1 MSQFD
6 TTNAII
12 NFDRGIGSGSE
23 SGSGGG
29 NVGPTGPTGA
39 GASSI
44 VITAGNSNITVTG
57 TSNVQISGTLTT
69 LTNTVNGNNQLIHTL
84 KGGIKGGLSNYVITG
99 TNIFNIAKTDSTE
112 LFTVDANANVQI
124 GPTGS
129 TGIINMNSAD
139 MNLNGTN
146 LFFGGSASVVAN
158 SPSIIMNSGAGSF
171 SAGDT
176 SELAN
181 GTILILNDATRT
193 IKAIASDGM
202 DLETRKGYFNAGDTT
217 NVGNKT
223 QINLLDAGGIT
234 GGVGY
239 INLNTNTGKVGLGDI
254 NSINTGYQF
263 EANAGSRYLTSNGG
277 RMANHS
283 EYTSPN
289 TKIEIYDNFI
299 TTDVPVDLQRVEVY
313 TNPLLTSLRTGPGWF
328 CYIQNISGGSIT
340 ISSLDSTNFVS
351 SGVGFFTHFA
361 LNAYTTARFTL
372 TYWTTNGS
380 YYWSVL
386 VG

>member
-1 MSQFD
+1 
-6 TTNAII
+6 
-12 NFDRGIGSGSE
+12 
-23 SGSGGG
+23 
-29 NVGPTGPTGA
+29 
-39 GASSI
+39 
-44 VITAGNSNITVTG
+44 
-57 TSNVQISGTLTT
+57 
-69 LTNTVNGNNQLIHTL
+69 
-84 KGGIKGGLSNYVITG
+84 
-99 TNIFNIAKTDSTE
+99 
-112 LFTVDANANVQI
+112 
-124 GPTGS
+124 
-129 TGIINMNSAD
+129 MNSVD

-146 LFFGGSASVVAN
+146 LFFGGTGSVVAN
-158 SPSIIMNSGAGSF
+158 SPSIIMNSGTGSF

-176 SELAN
+176 SELTN
-181 GTILILNDATRT
+181 GTTLILNDTNST
-193 IKAIASDGM
+193 IKAIASVGM

-223 QINLLDAGGIT
+223 QINLLDAFGV
-234 GGVGY
+234 GVGY
-239 INLNTNTGKVGLGDI
+239 INLNTNTGKVGLGDT

-277 RMANHS
+277 RMANHT
-283 EYTSPN
+283 EITSPN

-299 TTDVPVDLQRVEVY
+299 TTEVPVDLQRVEVY
-313 TNPLLTSLRTGPGWF
+313 TNPLLVPTGPGWF

-351 SGVGFFTHFA
+351 SGVGFVTPFV